1 MNWSVL
7 KTMLGMAFVLAVA
20 ANAAD
25 ESSADV
31 FGSKKFFKTVAG
43 TNEWNSAHWGNG
55 IYREINWNGDSYDPT
70 GWTDNHS
77 GGSPSVY
84 FKVDG
89 DGVLQMLS
97 SGARFHI
104 NSFDNSAKKKQFFKN
119 VEWTGY
125 YRRGSSTSSA
135 PDWGGMVVGVRS
147 GNLGHASGG
156 GNDCD
161 ASTYYARFRH
171 DGKWDFEKEWKH
183 PNSYYQSMGVI
194 GKQSPLW
201 GGAKLPTNRWIGMK
215 YIVYNS
221 SGSSVHLELY
231 IDSISGGDPS
241 KAVWKKV
248 GEADDAGKDWSGA
261 GNGVSTVSGCKS
273 YNGLENAYAP
283 ILEGHGAVLMRTD
296 GSQENVVQ
304 AEYKMVSIRE
314 IDPTAK
320 FTEEDY
326 GNIDYSSSS
335 VTSSSGSSSKP
346 GSTFVGVGEDDFGFT
361 MKYPTK
367 EGYKV
372 WTSAYWGKGDNYEIN
387 YWPRDAHDP
396 TGWGDDQ
403 SGDGSSVNH
412 FHVYGDGRMQMISNI
427 PRFHINSLDRD
438 LTDDKKQFFLNMEW
452 TGYFMRNAE
461 GGKDHGGLVVGLR
474 SGHDN
479 HGSSEGSDCEA
490 TTYYARFMNTGK
502 WDFEKEL
509 KHPGSYVR
517 SGSGIGKQ
525 DHLWG
530 GKVLPVGRWI
540 GMKYIVYNKDEN
552 TVRLE
557 LYIDSTSSATP
568 PGKWEL
574 VGMAEDDGKSWSG
587 ASGNA
592 STIEGCEE
600 FGLISAYTAI
610 TRGGG
615 TALMRSDNDN
625 PYYKFVSLREID
637 PVAIPVYSSSSSF
650 EGKSSSSNALNV
662 SSSSIEN
669 GNSSNSQEHES
680 LSSSSCSEFDMSS
693 SSSEMNFS
701 SSTEEDSS
709 SSGSEFGS
717 SSSFEEKSSS
727 SEKKM
732 GIAQGTVHSSF
743 VAVDGRNIRIFVDV
757 SHRDVVLM
765 DAQGRILQR
774 AYVQQGN
781 FSLEVPSAGIYL
793 VRVDN
798 QMQRVVVR

>member
-31 FGSKKFFKTVAG
+31 FGSKKFFKTVSG
-43 TNEWNSAHWGNG
+43 TVEWNSAHWANG
-55 IYREINWNGDSYDPT
+55 MYREINWNGDSYDPT

-84 FKVDG
+84 FKVEG

-104 NSFDNSAKKKQFFKN
+104 NSNDDNLAKKQFFKN

-125 YRRGSSTSSA
+125 YRRGSSTANA
-135 PDWGGMVVGVRS
+135 PDYGGMVVGVRS

-156 GNDCD
+156 GNNCD

-183 PNSYYQSMGVI
+183 PDSYYQSMGVI
-194 GKQSPLW
+194 GKQTPLW
-201 GGAKLPTNRWIGMK
+201 GGAKLPFDRWIGMK

-221 SGSSVHLELY
+221 SDSSVHLELY

-261 GNGVSTVSGCKS
+261 GPGVSTISGCKD

-320 FTEEDY
+320 FTEEEY
-326 GNIDYSSSS
+326 GDIDYSSSS
-335 VTSSSGSSSKP
+335 VTSSSSGSSSKP
-346 GSTFVGVGEDDFGFT
+346 GSTFTGVGEDDFGFA

-372 WTSAYWGKGDNYEIN
+372 WTSAYWGNGDDYEIN

-396 TGWGDDQ
+396 TGWADDQ
-403 SGDGSSVNH
+403 SGDGGSVNH
-412 FHVYGDGRMQMISNI
+412 FHVFGDGRMQMISNI
-427 PRFHINSLDRD
+427 PRFHINSLDKELAD
-438 LTDDKKQFFLNMEW
+438 TQKQFFRDMEW

-474 SGHDN
+474 SGPDN
-479 HGSSEGSDCEA
+479 HGSSEGNDCQA
-490 TTYYARFMNTGK
+490 NTYYARFMNTGK

-509 KHPGSYVR
+509 KHPGSFVR
-517 SGSGIGKQ
+517 SGAGIGKQ
-525 DHLWG
+525 DPLWG
-530 GKVLPVGRWI
+530 GKTLPVGKWI
-540 GMKYIVYNKDEN
+540 GMKYIVYNKDES

-587 ASGNA
+587 ASNNA
-592 STIEGCEE
+592 STIEGCEA
-600 FGLISAYTAI
+600 FGLTSAYTAI
-610 TRGGG
+610 LQGGG
-615 TALMRSDNDN
+615 TALMRSDDDN
-625 PYYKFVSLREID
+625 PYYKYVTLREID
-637 PVAIPVYSSSSSF
+637 PSDIPMAPSSSS
-650 EGKSSSSNALNV
+650 EKAESSSSIALDV
-662 SSSSIEN
+662 SSSSVKNAE
-669 GNSSNSQEHES
+669 
-680 LSSSSCSEFDMSS
+680 SSSSVDDFD
-693 SSSEMNFS
+693 
-701 SSTEEDSS
+701 
-709 SSGSEFGS
+709 S
-717 SSSFEEKSSS
+717 SSSFEEDASSS
-727 SEKKM
+727 SEKFSSSSYPEFDVSSSSSEINLSSSTEEESSSSGGGM
-732 GIAQGTVHSSF
+732 RVAQGTALPTF
-743 VAVDGRNIRIFVDV
+743 TVAVDGRNIRVLADV
-757 SHRDVVLM
+757 PQRDAVLM
-765 DAQGRILQR
+765 DMQGRVLQKM
-774 AYVQQGN
+774 
-781 FSLEVPSAGIYL
+781 SLQKKSVLQAPSAGMYF
-793 VRVDN
+793 VRVN
-798 QMQRVVVR
+798 SQLRRIVVR